1 MRCWRVTFKGQ
12 NEHES
17 WYTNLSIVNIL
28 KLYFY
33 YILIN
38 IGTNNLFHYYHKY
51 HTLNVLHL
59 LFNIICIFKF
69 PLNA

>member
-1 MRCWRVTFKGQ
+1 MRCWTVTFKSQ

-38 IGTNNLFHYYHKY
+38 IGTNNLFHY
-51 HTLNVLHL
+51 
-59 LFNIICIFKF
+59 
-69 PLNA
+69 